1 MIMVLMQMKYGCM
14 AAGFIRRN
22 MAFLV
27 TVERPYKGHHQI
39 TLQDGYPTLNI
50 LLEKVLER

>member
-39 TLQDGYPTLNI
+39 TLQDGYPALNI